1 MPMSWNRRR
10 LAVTAVAALVGL
22 VAAGIAGAGWLA
34 HRPPA
39 EVRTLEGVLRRL
51 AQGNDLGPQPL
62 TFMVGSGS
70 YTAQLAG
77 QRGLCK
83 PDQCDLF
90 AQLNPYQR
98 YGNGWDE
105 LMRQGYALGDI
116 QGWSASSGTVVIP
129 RAAFRAYGPRL
140 GYLACTVAHE
150 IAHIRRH
157 HLFQQSYHL
166 HHNLHGQGE
175 QGKKLGEMKR
185 SRELELE
192 ADREAATMLARA
204 GYPAR
209 ICQHE
214 LEFMARSI
222 GDGSITE
229 PESTHP
235 GYEERLA
242 AMRAHYD
249 AMEQQPPAAEPST
262 RISTSYSRS
271 DNLLTLTPQPR

>member
-1 MPMSWNRRR
+1 MPLSLNRFRPAVKAFAM
-10 LAVTAVAALVGL
+10 LAGL
-22 VAAGIAGAGWLA
+22 VAAGIASAGWLA
-34 HRPPA
+34 QRPPD
-39 EVRTLEGVLRRL
+39 EVRTLEAVLRRL
-51 AQGNDLGPQPL
+51 SQGNDLGHQPL
-62 TFMVGSGS
+62 SFMVSSGS
-70 YTAQLAG
+70 YTAQLAA

-83 PDQCDLF
+83 PEQCDMF

-150 IAHIRRH
+150 IAHVRRH
-157 HLFQQSYHL
+157 HIFQQSYHL
-166 HHNLHGQGE
+166 NHHLHGQGE
-175 QGKKLGEMKR
+175 QAQLLGEMKR
-185 SRELELE
+185 SREHELE
-192 ADREAATMLARA
+192 ADRDAATMLARA
-204 GYPAR
+204 GFPGRVCEQDLA
-209 ICQHE
+209 
-214 LEFMARSI
+214 FMARSV

-249 AMEQQPPAAEPST
+249 AIEKHPPAAQPST
-262 RISTSYSRS
+262 PISASYSRS
-271 DNLLTLTPQPR
+271 DNLLTITPRP

>member
-1 MPMSWNRRR
+1 MPISWNRRR
-10 LAVTAVAALVGL
+10 LAAAAAALAGL
-22 VAAGIAGAGWLA
+22 VAAGTATASWLA
-34 HRPPA
+34 PGPPA
-39 EVRTLEGVLRRL
+39 EVRTLEAELQRL
-51 AQGNDLGPQPL
+51 AQGNDLDQQPL
-62 TFMVGSGS
+62 AFMVGSGT
-70 YTAQLAG
+70 YTAQLAA

-83 PDQCDLF
+83 PEQCDLF
-90 AQLNPYQR
+90 AHLNPYQH

-105 LMRQGYALGDI
+105 LISQGYALGDI

-129 RAAFRAYGPRL
+129 RAAFRAYGPRV

-166 HHNLHGQGE
+166 HHNLHGQNE
-175 QGKKLGEMKR
+175 KAKKLGEMKR

-214 LEFMARSI
+214 LAFMARSI
-222 GDGSITE
+222 GDGSITK

-242 AMRAHYD
+242 AIRAHYD
-249 AMEQQPPAAEPST
+249 AMEQQPPAPQ
-262 RISTSYSRS
+262 RSTSYSRS

>member
-1 MPMSWNRRR
+1 MPFSFHRVPPS
-10 LAVTAVAALVGL
+10 LTAFAALAGL
-22 VAAGIAGAGWLA
+22 AAAGIACAEWFA
-34 HRPPA
+34 PRPPA
-39 EVRTLEGVLRRL
+39 EVRTLEAVLQRL
-51 AQGNDLGPQPL
+51 AQGNDLGHQPL
-62 TFMVGSGS
+62 AFMVSSGT
-70 YTAQLAG
+70 YTAQLAA

-83 PDQCDLF
+83 PEQCDMF

-105 LMRQGYALGDI
+105 LIRQGYALGDI

-150 IAHIRRH
+150 IVHIRRH
-157 HLFQQSYHL
+157 HIFQQSYHL
-166 HHNLHGQGE
+166 NHNLHGQSE
-175 QGKKLGEMKR
+175 RVIKLAEMKR

-192 ADREAATMLARA
+192 ADREAATMLTRA

-209 ICQHE
+209 LCQQE

-242 AMRAHYD
+242 AMRAHVD
-249 AMEQQPPAAEPST
+249 ALEKQPPAPEPSS

-271 DNLLTLTPQPR
+271 DNLLTVTPQPR

>member
-1 MPMSWNRRR
+1 MPVSMKRRR
-10 LAVTAVAALVGL
+10 FAVTAAATLTGL
-22 VAAGIAGAGWLA
+22 IAAGIAGAGWLA
-34 HRPPA
+34 HRPPE
-39 EVRTLEGVLRRL
+39 EVRTLDAVLRRL
-51 AQGNDLGPQPL
+51 AQANDLGQQPL
-62 TFMVGSGS
+62 AFMVGSGS
-70 YTAQLAG
+70 YTAYLAG

-83 PDQCDLF
+83 PEQCDLF
-90 AQLNPYQR
+90 AQLNPYR
-98 YGNGWDE
+98 HYGNGWDE
-105 LMRQGYALGDI
+105 LIRQGYALGDI

-150 IAHIRRH
+150 IAHIRSH
-157 HLFQQSYHL
+157 HIFQQSYHL
-166 HHNLHGQGE
+166 HHNLHGQNE
-175 QGKKLGEMKR
+175 KAKKLGELKR

-204 GYPAR
+204 AYPAR

-222 GDGSITE
+222 GDGSISE

-242 AMRAHYD
+242 ALRAHYD

>member
-1 MPMSWNRRR
+1 MPWSSKR
-10 LAVTAVAALVGL
+10 LRPAVTAVAALVGMA
-22 VAAGIAGAGWLA
+22 AAGMATTGWWA
-34 HRPPA
+34 PGPPA

-51 AQGNDLGPQPL
+51 AQGNDLGQQPL
-62 TFMVGSGS
+62 AFMVGSGV
-70 YTAQLAG
+70 YTAQLAA

-83 PDQCDLF
+83 PDQCDMF

-105 LMRQGYALGDI
+105 LIRQGYALGDI

-129 RAAFRAYGPRL
+129 RAAFRAYGPRV

-150 IAHIRRH
+150 IAHIRH
-157 HLFQQSYHL
+157 HHIFQQSYHL
-166 HHNLHGQGE
+166 HHNLHGQNE
-175 QGKKLGEMKR
+175 KAKKLGEMKR

-192 ADREAATMLARA
+192 ADRDAATMLARA

-214 LEFMARSI
+214 LEFMARSV
-222 GDGSITE
+222 GDASITE
-229 PESTHP
+229 SESTHP

-242 AMRAHYD
+242 ALRAHYD
-249 AMEQQPPAAEPST
+249 AMEKQPPAAEPST
-262 RISTSYSRS
+262 RISTSFSHS
-271 DNLLTLTPQPR
+271 DNLLTLTAQPR

>member
-1 MPMSWNRRR
+1 MA
-10 LAVTAVAALVGL
+10 LAALVGL
-22 VAAGIAGAGWLA
+22 AAAGLA
-34 HRPPA
+34 TARWWAPGPPA
-39 EVRTLEGVLRRL
+39 EVRTLESVLRRL
-51 AQGNDLGPQPL
+51 AQGNDLGQQPL
-62 TFMVGSGS
+62 AFMVGSGV
-70 YTAQLAG
+70 YTAQLAA

-83 PDQCDLF
+83 PDQCDVF
-90 AQLNPYQR
+90 AQLNPYQH

-105 LMRQGYALGDI
+105 LIRQGYALGDI

-129 RAAFRAYGPRL
+129 RAAFRAYGPRVD
-140 GYLACTVAHE
+140 YLACTVAHE

-157 HLFQQSYHL
+157 HIFQQSYHL
-166 HHNLHGQGE
+166 HHNLHGQNE
-175 QGKKLGEMKR
+175 QTKKLGEMKR

-192 ADREAATMLARA
+192 ADRDAATMLARA

-214 LEFMARSI
+214 LEFMARSV

-242 AMRAHYD
+242 ALRAHYD
-249 AMEQQPPAAEPST
+249 AMEKQPPAAEPST
-262 RISTSYSRS
+262 RISTSYSRT
-271 DNLLTLTPQPR
+271 DNLLTITPQPR

>member
-1 MPMSWNRRR
+1 MRFLQVRYRPVIA
-10 LAVTAVAALVGL
+10 AVVSAALVS
-22 VAAGIAGAGWLA
+22 AGIAAAVWSV
-34 HRPPA
+34 HRPPL
-39 EVRTLEGVLRRL
+39 EVRTLELVLRRL
-51 AQGNDLGPQPL
+51 SQGNDLGDQPL
-62 TFMVGSGS
+62 HFMVGSGG
-70 YTAQLAG
+70 YTAQLAA

-83 PDQCDLF
+83 PEQCEAF

-105 LMRQGYALGDI
+105 LIRQGYALGDI
-116 QGWSASSGTVVIP
+116 QGWSASSGTVVLP
-129 RAAFRAYGPRL
+129 RAAFRAYGTHT

-157 HLFQQSYHL
+157 HIFQQSYHV
-166 HHNLHGQGE
+166 HHNLQGQNE
-175 QGKKLGEMKR
+175 QTRELAEMKR

-192 ADREAATMLARA
+192 ADRDAATMLARA

-209 ICQHE
+209 ICQQE
-214 LEFMARSI
+214 LMFMARSI

-229 PESTHP
+229 PDSTHP

-249 AMEQQPPAAEPST
+249 AMDKQPPVPEAST
-262 RISTSYSRS
+262 RVSFSYNRS

>member
-1 MPMSWNRRR
+1 
-10 LAVTAVAALVGL
+10 V
-22 VAAGIAGAGWLA
+22 
-34 HRPPA
+34 
-39 EVRTLEGVLRRL
+39 VLRRL
-51 AQGNDLGPQPL
+51 SQGNDLGKQPL
-62 TFMVGSGS
+62 HFMVGSGS
-70 YTAQLAG
+70 YTAQLAA

-83 PDQCDLF
+83 PEQCDMF

-116 QGWSASSGTVVIP
+116 QGWSASSGTVVLP
-129 RAAFRAYGPRL
+129 RATFRAYGTHT

-150 IAHIRRH
+150 IAHIRRYH
-157 HLFQQSYHL
+157 IFQQSYHL
-166 HHNLHGQGE
+166 SHNLRGQSE
-175 QGKKLGEMKR
+175 QARSLAEMKR

-192 ADREAATMLARA
+192 ADRDAATMLARA

-214 LEFMARSI
+214 LEFMARSV
-222 GDGSITE
+222 GDGSSTE
-229 PESTHP
+229 PDSTHP
-235 GYEERLA
+235 GYEDRLA

-249 AMEQQPPAAEPST
+249 AMEKKPPASETST

-271 DNLLTLTPQPR
+271 DNLLTITPRPR